1 MVGVSPYTR
10 DMTPK
15 LAEYIEAG
23 KSLDTTERLEAARQ
37 LLLSVDFDDAEQG
50 ELDQAWDEVI
60 DRRMSEVVSG
70 TARLVDG
77 RTAHAQIRAEI
88 AARRK

>member
-1 MVGVSPYTR
+1 
-10 DMTPK
+10 MTPK
-15 LAEYIEAG
+15 HAEYIEVG
-23 KSLDTTERLEAARQ
+23 KSLAITERLEAARQ
-37 LLLSVDFDDAEQG
+37 LLLNVDFDDAEQG
-50 ELDQAWDEVI
+50 EMDQAWGEVI
-60 DRRMSEVVSG
+60 DRWVSEVVTG